1 MNHNTAAPFALNRA
15 LLLKWALGTVIFALL
30 AGWSGYRD
38 NPEGLLTITAN
49 SPCPPMNHSFTGL
62 FWAVLGVAGGLG
74 LALAVTAFIASE
86 LRMLGD
92 NKTTLRNVAA
102 NCVAYAVA
110 MAVLA
115 LLAFPI
121 EAAVP
126 LKPKPGCENVQR

>member
-1 MNHNTAAPFALNRA
+1 MSSETPAPFALNRA
-15 LLLKWALGTVIFALL
+15 SLLKWALGTLVFALL

-38 NPEGLLTITAN
+38 NPEGLMTAV
-49 SPCPPMNHSFTGL
+49 SYGTCPPMSHSFTGL

-74 LALAVTAFIASE
+74 LALAVTAVIASE

-92 NKTTLRNVAA
+92 NKTMLRNLAA
-102 NCVAYAVA
+102 TCTAYAVA

-126 LKPKPGCENVQR
+126 LKPKPGCENVRR